1 MEKYTPNFKIVA
13 NSPEEATE
21 ISNMFINMMNYMAN
35 EKLVKA
41 ARKVNADPVKKVNK
55 MSKYITLL

>member
-21 ISNMFINMMNYMAN
+21 ISNMFINMMNYMPN

-41 ARKVNADPVKKVNK
+41 ARKVNADPVKKVSK
-55 MSKYITLL
+55 MNKYIALL

>member
-1 MEKYTPNFKIVA
+1 MNKYMPNFKIVA

-21 ISNMFINMMNYMAN
+21 ICNMFINMMNYMPN

-41 ARKVNADPVKKVNK
+41 AQKVNADPVKKVTK

>member
-1 MEKYTPNFKIVA
+1 MNKYMPTFKIVA
-13 NSPEEATE
+13 GSPEEAAE
-21 ISNMFINMMNYMAN
+21 ISNMFINMMNYMPN

-41 ARKVNADPVKKVNK
+41 ARKVNADPVKKVTK

>member
-21 ISNMFINMMNYMAN
+21 ISNMFINMMNYMPN

-41 ARKVNADPVKKVNK
+41 AQKVNADPVKKVIK
-55 MSKYITLL
+55 MGKYINVL

>member
-1 MEKYTPNFKIVA
+1 MNKYMPTFKIVA
-13 NSPEEATE
+13 DSSEEAAE
-21 ISNMFINMMNYMAN
+21 ISNMFINMMNYMPN

-41 ARKVNADPVKKVNK
+41 ARKVNADPVKKVTK